1 LAEKFLLAIA
11 SALTLSIGQPCLH
24 AAKAASIADSP
35 AKSPADR
42 AAQPNNKDAANKS
55 HDRPNAADEMYAS
68 LRLTEQQNTAL
79 KVEYLPPLTGNAGN
93 QILLSIG
100 GVKLR
105 GKALSQV
112 YDMLKGQLGDTIDVE
127 VVGDNRIVQKRKIL
141 FAKDYK
147 SDPEGFSAN
156 SLRSDLVSLGELS
169 TFRSNILE
177 GTGAPYDLMARH
189 RCLVA
194 LNDGKYISAEPAPL
208 TNQML
213 LDSLILSQS
222 MGDLSTA
229 DQILALLLK
238 NTQSQK
244 ILHQDCAKNLQLAV
258 KNLVATDQADSALAL
273 CQVASAS
280 AEASEAFRAEKI
292 HTLRALSEIKTI
304 AGQAAAD
311 AYANKLAADLEA
323 RPIDYYANLV
333 WLCNYFIERGQK
345 ERAIKLYNHAAKEIQ
360 SRRLNSSIATPSYL
374 GLTSEQALANL
385 LYNKAWLCADTGDL
399 VQAQADLKALSDF
412 YNLCFTDKERAILNE
427 VPIYFPT
434 PDQVLQAR
442 SALGQGVKLA
452 KPPATETEP
461 TYSHYKDLD
470 DSAQAGLQKLAAI
483 HKALATNNRSLAEAG
498 ASSLLTLYA
507 QQMPQPHERYYDL
520 TRLNMFCAS
529 LGVARAFSDKGWY
542 QSSDELLNKLQSI
555 VSQKTLSLNWREVAC
570 AMVRAELVV
579 NASRTQRE
587 VEGKFDAL
595 EERYHSTAIRD
606 ADNSEPNESVRRED
620 SWRIKLRLL
629 AMAYYHAGD
638 VKRAKIFIDRALMP
652 NLPSRLKAGDR
663 ALLADDNEPE
673 ERFALL
679 MDAACISAKL
689 GDYPSASKLAAL
701 AKVENIKLDDRST
714 ASILEYAKV
723 CQAAGKVGEAIAW
736 LRLNRTPVMAMP
748 FATLRESIIEHNRSP
763 QRDDN
768 GAKIDEMLASL
779 IAAKG
784 DYPQAYKIIN
794 ESAAKSNFNTPHS
807 ACLLAGDLAARLGD
821 YAAAAAYFEGASW
834 HSPALPTGADTTTK
848 FKQKAVDMAEKAGNY
863 NTKALVKLYCDLA
876 QGQSGQS
883 IERAYKLYKKAVD
896 ITPDG
901 DPDKARL
908 VSLMSTYAGY
918 LSPKKEKQTPP
929 TNEEKAA
936 LIKTNEANLRKV
948 AELAEQNAQPD
959 AYWFW
964 MGVAASAAQAGQ
976 IEQAVTDAKHGIGL
990 YGRKSNPLSFGRG
1003 ELMTASGLAYILTKA
1018 GAAEQVESL
1027 YREAVNRVKVVKG
1040 ENSVAAQWQLAQFFE
1055 YYVQNNKQDK
1065 ALAILDE
1072 ILSTDL
1078 TQGPYQ
1084 LPNHTRSHCGFGPVQ
1099 INTSEQVAD
1108 QIRAVAQSSIKDTDN
1123 TFALTVLSKLLAAQN
1138 KQLKA
1143 DDRRIGITLSAIA
1156 KSYYRVKA
1164 YDKALSNYEKALTIL
1179 FKYEPEQY
1187 VYSQFYQEYPA
1198 VLKALGKQS
1207 VLDEIEKRKADKAKK
1222 EIEEK
1227 DEELLLAQEL
1237 LKRLESEK
1245 IGINAYV
1252 IKERSLT
1259 LKLQQELSAY
1269 LDKYNRLAKSSSNK
1283 LELLNAAK
1291 TLEEF
1296 GDRHNIMLL
1305 QTKFMA
1311 ARIEIEDI
1319 LNQTDESQK
1328 HENYCSLIERFI
1340 QLKQIPEA
1348 SIWLAKLATL
1358 PAIGIDDYKYLE
1370 WLDYRIRC
1378 GDQNYPTPRS
1388 LKIEQTIMGGSLD
1401 DQSGYETDMLRHLQA
1416 LYKAVEKAGSTNQ
1429 LELYAAKIEKKT
1441 ALQDKANAEAV
1452 ALALKARQEYL
1463 SHTPLERAN
1472 KELEKAKQDFTN
1484 NNAAEF
1490 FKARATIFIQ
1500 SCQLPE
1506 TDRLQFMSS
1515 CLEVARDLIK
1525 AHKSDAALVFLAA
1538 TQAPI
1543 RAIDVQKAT
1552 NIIEETIA
1560 VALQLRDRQTSSWI
1574 GALSCVARAAQCPR
1588 GESEALLAREK
1599 AYQVIMA
1606 KGAVNDVTLASEAQ
1620 VRELAKGYRINRSIF
1635 AWQLLRINDK
1645 NVYSSDGKSAEK
1657 IARATIEG
1665 AGEDRQP
1672 LLLEDDTQAYQPVA
1686 ANSTTSSAVTMA
1698 PFKPAMTAP
1707 ASAKPLDRR
1716 ELVCLPP
1723 GEYGTNK
1730 LVFGNIAFLTPGRTR
1745 IFISGDSLV
1754 DGPVVRQTQGGL
1766 VNTQSI
1772 REPKGEKNTLE
1783 IWYNG
1788 EGTIRLDDRFNFS
1801 GLIYAPFARVELC
1814 GPTSGKFT
1822 GAIVARD
1829 VIVSGNVTINYDP
1842 AYEYLNGQ

>member
-1 LAEKFLLAIA
+1 MAEKFLLAIA

-1319 LNQTDESQK
+1319 LKQTDEDQK
-1328 HENYCSLIERFI
+1328 RENYTILVDRFI
-1340 QLKQIPEA
+1340 RLKDIPTA
-1348 SIWLAKLATL
+1348 KTWLAKLGKLDENSTE
-1358 PAIGIDDYKYLE
+1358 DDKYLR
-1370 WLDYRIRC
+1370 WLEYSIKC
-1378 GDQNYPTPRS
+1378 GDQNYPTQRS
-1388 LKIEQTIMGGSLD
+1388 LKIEQNLINAPVVEQHDYHTS
-1401 DQSGYETDMLRHLQA
+1401 MLRRLQELYRTVGTTKSVTQLEHHAATMQARIA
-1416 LYKAVEKAGSTNQ
+1416 LMERTISEAQAKAVE
-1429 LELYAAKIEKKT
+1429 
-1441 ALQDKANAEAV
+1441 
-1452 ALALKARQEYL
+1452 ARQEYMSL
-1463 SHTPLERAN
+1463 TPLERAN
-1472 KELEKAKQDFTN
+1472 RDLEKTKQDFN
-1484 NNAAEF
+1484 NSNWPEF
-1490 FKARATIFIQ
+1490 ANDRG
-1500 SCQLPE
+1500 LPFSHSNSLTE
-1506 TDRLQFMSS
+1506 ADRGQFMLR
-1515 CLEVARDLIK
+1515 CLAVANDLVK
-1525 AHKSDAALVFLAA
+1525 AHKSDAAAVFLAA
-1538 TQAPI
+1538 CHGPI
-1543 RAIDVQKAT
+1543 LAADRQKIVST
-1552 NIIEETIA
+1552 LEEIIA
-1560 VALQLRDRQTSSWI
+1560 VSMQLRDRRTTSNCI
-1574 GALSCVARAAQCPR
+1574 NRL
-1588 GESEALLAREK
+1588 GEITRTSRCTQAEIDASDAREK
-1599 AYQVIMA
+1599 AFHALTHETLI
-1606 KGAVNDVTLASEAQ
+1606 NDATLASEAQ
-1620 VRELAKGYRINRSIF
+1620 VRELAKGYRINRCIF

-1645 NVYSSDGKSAEK
+1645 NNYCLDNKSEK
-1657 IARATIEG
+1657 IAAKVTIEESG
-1665 AGEDRQP
+1665 IDRQP
-1672 LLLEDDTQAYQPVA
+1672 LLLEADTHESASGTTD
-1686 ANSTTSSAVTMA
+1686 NSLTMA

-1745 IFISGDSLV
+1745 IFISVDSLV

>member
-1 LAEKFLLAIA
+1 LSEKLFIVVA
-11 SALTLSIGQPCLH
+11 SALSLSIGQPCLY
-24 AAKAASIADSP
+24 AAKTANKAESRETRP
-35 AKSPADR
+35 VTR
-42 AAQPNNKDAANKS
+42 AAQQPRNDAANKS
-55 HDRPNAADEMYAS
+55 LSRANATDEMYAP

-79 KVEYLPPLTGNAGN
+79 QVEYLPPLTGNAGN

-105 GKALSQV
+105 GKTLSQV
-112 YDMLKGQLGDTIDVE
+112 YAMLKGQLGDTIDVE
-127 VVGDNRIVQKRKIL
+127 VVGDNRLVQARRIL
-141 FAKDYK
+141 FAKDYQ
-147 SDPEGFSAN
+147 SAPEGFSAN
-156 SLRSDLVSLGELS
+156 SLRSDLVSLGDLS
-169 TFRSNILE
+169 TYRSNILE
-177 GTGAPYDLMARH
+177 GTAAPYDLMARQ

-194 LNDGKYISAEPAPL
+194 LDDGKNLPAEPAPL
-208 TNQML
+208 ANQML

-229 DQILALLLK
+229 DQLLALLLK

-244 ILHQDCAKNLQLAV
+244 ILQKECARNLQLAV
-258 KNLVATDQADSALAL
+258 KNLVATDKADNALAL
-273 CQVASAS
+273 CQVATAS
-280 AEASEAFRAEKI
+280 AEASEPFRAEKI
-292 HTLRALSEIKTI
+292 HVLRALSEIKTT

-311 AYANKLAADLEA
+311 TYANKLAAELEA
-323 RPIDYYANLV
+323 RPIDYYGNLV
-333 WLCNYFIERGQK
+333 WLCNYFVERGQK

-360 SRRLNSSIATPSYL
+360 SRRLNSSNPTPSYL
-374 GLTSEQALANL
+374 GLTSEQGLANL
-385 LYNKAWLCADTGDL
+385 LYNKAWLCADTGDM

-412 YNLCFTDKERAILNE
+412 YNRCFTDKERAILNE

-434 PDQVLQAR
+434 PEQVLQAR
-442 SALGQGVKLA
+442 SALDQGVKLA

-461 TYSHYKDLD
+461 TYHHHNNLD
-470 DSAQAGLQKLAAI
+470 ASAQAGLQKLATI
-483 HKALATNNRSLAEAG
+483 HKALASNNRSLAEAG

-520 TRLNMFCAS
+520 TRLNIFCAS
-529 LGVARAFSDKGWY
+529 LGLARAFSDKGWY

-555 VSQKTLSLNWREVAC
+555 VSQKPLSLNWREVAC
-570 AMVRAELVV
+570 AMLRAEMVV

-606 ADNSEPNESVRRED
+606 ADESEPVESVRRED
-620 SWRIKLRLL
+620 SWRIRLRLL

-638 VKRAKIFIDRALMP
+638 VKRAKIFIDRALVP
-652 NLPSRLKAGDR
+652 NLPSRLKASDP
-663 ALLADDNEPE
+663 ALLADDNKPE

-714 ASILEYAKV
+714 ASILEYAKL
-723 CQAAGKVGEAIAW
+723 CQAAGKVEEAIAW
-736 LRLNRTPVMAMP
+736 LRLNRTPLMAMP
-748 FATLRESIIEHNRSP
+748 FASLRESIIEHNKSP

-768 GAKIDEMLASL
+768 GARIDEMLASL
-779 IAAKG
+779 IATNG
-784 DYPQAYKIIN
+784 DYKQAYQIVC
-794 ESAAKSNFNTPHS
+794 ESTAKSNINTPHS
-807 ACLLAGDLAARLGD
+807 ACVLAGDLAARLGD

-834 HSPALPTGADTTTK
+834 HSPTLPTGADTSTK
-848 FKQKAVDMAEKAGNY
+848 FKQKAADMAEKAGNY
-863 NTKALVKLYCDLA
+863 DRKALVKLYCDLA
-876 QGQSGQS
+876 QGQAGQS
-883 IERAYKLYKKAVD
+883 TERTYKLYQKAVG
-896 ITPDG
+896 ITPES

-908 VSLMSTYAGY
+908 VSLMSNYAGY
-918 LSPKKEKQTPP
+918 LNPKKEKQTPP
-929 TNEEKAA
+929 NDDEKAA
-936 LIKTNEANLRKV
+936 LVKTAAANLRKA
-948 AELAEQNAQPD
+948 AELAEQSAQPD

-964 MGVAASAAQAGQ
+964 MEVAASAAQAGQ

-990 YGRKSNPLSFGRG
+990 YGQKSNPLSFGRG

-1018 GAAEQVESL
+1018 GAAETVESL
-1027 YREAVNRVKVVKG
+1027 HREAVNRVKVVKG

-1084 LPNHTRSHCGFGPVQ
+1084 LPNHTRSHCGFGTMQ

-1123 TFALTVLSKLLAAQN
+1123 TFALTVLSKLLEAQN

-1156 KSYYRVKA
+1156 KAYYRVKA

-1227 DEELLLAQEL
+1227 DKELLLAQEL

-1252 IKERSLT
+1252 IKERSLS
-1259 LKLQQELSAY
+1259 LKLQQELSAN
-1269 LDKYNRLAKSSSNK
+1269 LDKYNRLAKSTSNK
-1283 LELLNAAK
+1283 PELLNTIKA
-1291 TLEEF
+1291 LEEF
-1296 GDRHNIMLL
+1296 GDRHKIMLL

-1319 LNQTDESQK
+1319 LKQRDEDQK
-1328 HENYCSLIERFI
+1328 RENYTILVDRFI
-1340 QLKQIPEA
+1340 RLKDIPTA
-1348 SIWLAKLATL
+1348 KTWLAKLGKLDENSTE
-1358 PAIGIDDYKYLE
+1358 DDKYLS
-1370 WLDYRIRC
+1370 WLEYSIKC
-1378 GDQNYPTPRS
+1378 GDQNYPTQRS
-1388 LKIEQTIMGGSLD
+1388 LKIEQNLINAPVIEQHDYHTS
-1401 DQSGYETDMLRHLQA
+1401 MLRRLQEIYRTVGTTKSVTQLEHHAATMEARIA
-1416 LYKAVEKAGSTNQ
+1416 LMERTIAEAQAKAVE
-1429 LELYAAKIEKKT
+1429 
-1441 ALQDKANAEAV
+1441 
-1452 ALALKARQEYL
+1452 ARQEYMSL
-1463 SHTPLERAN
+1463 TPLERAN
-1472 KELEKAKQDFTN
+1472 RDLEKTKQDFN
-1484 NNAAEF
+1484 NSNWLEF
-1490 FKARATIFIQ
+1490 ANDRG
-1500 SCQLPE
+1500 LPFSHSNSLTE
-1506 TDRLQFMSS
+1506 ADRGQFMLR
-1515 CLEVARDLIK
+1515 CLAVANDLVK
-1525 AHKSDAALVFLAA
+1525 AHKSDAAAVFLAA
-1538 TQAPI
+1538 CHGPI
-1543 RAIDVQKAT
+1543 LAADRQEIVST
-1552 NIIEETIA
+1552 LEEIIA
-1560 VALQLRDRQTSSWI
+1560 VSMQLRDRRTTSNCI
-1574 GALSCVARAAQCPR
+1574 NRL
-1588 GESEALLAREK
+1588 GEITRTSRCTQAEIDASDAREK
-1599 AYQVIMA
+1599 AFHALTHESLI
-1606 KGAVNDVTLASEAQ
+1606 NDATLSSEAQ
-1620 VRELAKGYRINRSIF
+1620 VRELAKGYRINRCIF

-1645 NVYSSDGKSAEK
+1645 NNYCLDNKSEK
-1657 IARATIEG
+1657 IAAKVTIEEYG
-1665 AGEDRQP
+1665 IDRQP
-1672 LLLEDDTQAYQPVA
+1672 LLLEEDTHETA
-1686 ANSTTSSAVTMA
+1686 SGTTESSLTMA
-1698 PFKPAMTAP
+1698 PFKPALSAP
-1707 ASAKPLDRR
+1707 ASAKPLDQR

-1723 GEYGTNK
+1723 GEYVTNK

-1745 IFISGDSLV
+1745 IFINGDSLV

-1766 VNTQSI
+1766 VNSQSI

-1814 GPTSGKFT
+1814 GPTSGQFN

-1829 VIVSGNVTINYDP
+1829 VVVSGNVTIKYDQ